1 MLTQSVRPREQSVN
15 SENIIGINIANGVSI
30 LIMGVVGALI
40 LMAVRKSVTGKQKV
54 GNTPMANYQ
63 S

>member
-1 MLTQSVRPREQSVN
+1 MN

-30 LIMGVVGALI
+30 LIMGAIGALI
-40 LMAVRKSVTGKQKV
+40 LTAVRKMAMGRQTA
-54 GNTPMANYQ
+54 GNTAMANYQ

>member
-1 MLTQSVRPREQSVN
+1 MPCAQEQSVN
-15 SENIIGINIANGVSI
+15 SENIIGINVANGVSI
-30 LIMGVVGALI
+30 LIMGAVGALI
-40 LMAVRKSVTGKQKV
+40 LTAVRKGVMGKQKV

>member
-1 MLTQSVRPREQSVN
+1 MN

-30 LIMGVVGALI
+30 LIMGAVGALI
-40 LMAVRKSVTGKQKV
+40 LTALRKVAVGRSQV
-54 GNTPMANYQ
+54 GNAPMANYQ

>member
-1 MLTQSVRPREQSVN
+1 MN

-30 LIMGVVGALI
+30 LIIGAVGALI
-40 LMAVRKSVTGKQKV
+40 LTALRKAATGRSNV
-54 GNTPMANYQ
+54 GNAALANYQ

>member
-1 MLTQSVRPREQSVN
+1 MRPWEQTVN

-30 LIMGVVGALI
+30 LIMGAVGALI
-40 LMAVRKSVTGKQKV
+40 LTALRKVAKGKSNV
-54 GNTPMANYQ
+54 GNAPMANYQ

>member
-1 MLTQSVRPREQSVN
+1 MRDVN

-30 LIMGVVGALI
+30 LIMGAIGALI
-40 LMAVRKSVTGKQKV
+40 LISIRKAVMGKQKI
-54 GNTPMANYQ
+54 GNAAMANYQ